1 VNFERLVI
9 EAGENTFTL
18 DLHPR
23 LTVIAGVGRL
33 EREGLVSELVGALGP
48 SRAGVHL
55 EITEGSGRHLAVF
68 RPYGGRH
75 RVVDIDQGLDLST
88 EYVGPDGTIDL
99 LARAGFDL
107 RSAKRYLRLTSAD
120 LTASSQGELNI
131 KALADVDQQ
140 HLWAAARKVRELDD
154 VLQHEAEATGSA
166 PEDAEIIE
174 RIEARHDEFLTA
186 QARFER
192 TRRTSFFSAAFAILA
207 AVPAAMLVSTQM
219 SMAFVAYA
227 GIATILSFLQWRGAE
242 KTAKEEEEALADAG
256 AASYLG
262 FHLQRVNGLVNSD
275 QNRRRLVRAA
285 EAFRAAMTE
294 WQSLAGDVPVEW
306 AIEHAEAIMGAA
318 RRNTPQTGFQPVS
331 TVSPDISSAM
341 AQALVARLT
350 QLRSIG
356 PAREAFPLV
365 LDDPLTELEGPAKA
379 PLLELISRA
388 SLEQQIIFLTQDVE
402 VASWARVE
410 AMTGALSIF
419 EPSSANAG
427 HTDAG
432 RPAPAKHVSA

>member
-1 VNFERLVI
+1 
-9 EAGENTFTL
+9 
-18 DLHPR
+18 
-23 LTVIAGVGRL
+23 
-33 EREGLVSELVGALGP
+33 
-48 SRAGVHL
+48 
-55 EITEGSGRHLAVF
+55 VF

-75 RVVDIDQGLDLST
+75 RVVDIDQGLDLSA
-88 EYVGPDGTIDL
+88 EYVGADGSIDL

-120 LTASSQGELNI
+120 LTASSQGDLNV

-140 HLWAAARKVRELDD
+140 RLWAAARKVRELDD

-174 RIEARHDEFLTA
+174 RIEERHDAFLTA
-186 QARFER
+186 QARYER

-207 AVPAAMLVSTQM
+207 AVPMAMLESTDLAM
-219 SMAFVAYA
+219 VFVAYA
-227 GIATILSFLQWRGAE
+227 AIATILSFLQWRGAE
-242 KTAKEEEEALADAG
+242 QTAKEEEVALAEAG

-262 FHLQRVNGLVNSD
+262 FHLQRVNGLVHSD

-285 EAFRAAMTE
+285 ESFREAMAE

-318 RRNTPQTGFQPVS
+318 RRNVPQTGFQPVAPV
-331 TVSPDISSAM
+331 TPDLSSAM
-341 AQALVARLT
+341 AQSLVARRT

-356 PAREAFPLV
+356 PTRESFPLV
-365 LDDPLTELEGPAKA
+365 LDDPLTDLEGAQKA

-388 SLEQQIIFLTQDVE
+388 SLEQQIIFLTQDEE

-410 AMTGALSIF
+410 AMTGALSIL
-419 EPSSANAG
+419 EPSGIHADAQPAG
-427 HTDAG
+427 AHHTEAHHAATPGDG
-432 RPAPAKHVSA
+432 SHVAA

>member
-1 VNFERLVI
+1 MHFERLVI

-75 RVVDIDQGLDLST
+75 RVVDIDRGLDLSA

-107 RSAKRYLRLTSAD
+107 RSAKRYLRLTAAD
-120 LTASSQGELNI
+120 LTASSQGDLNVR
-131 KALADVDQQ
+131 ALADLDQQ
-140 HLWAAARKVRELDD
+140 QLWAAARKVRELDD

-166 PEDAEIIE
+166 PEDAEIVE
-174 RIEARHDEFLTA
+174 RIEERHDAFLTA

-207 AVPAAMLVSTQM
+207 AVPIAMVESTELAM
-219 SMAFVAYA
+219 VFVAYA
-227 GIATILSFLQWRGAE
+227 AIATILSFLQWRGAE
-242 KTAKEEEEALADAG
+242 KKAEEEEAALADAG

-285 EAFRAAMTE
+285 EAFREAMAE
-294 WQSLAGDVPVEW
+294 WHALAGDVPVEW

-318 RRNTPQTGFQPVS
+318 RRNAPQAGFQPI
-331 TVSPDISSAM
+331 TAAEPDLSGAM
-341 AQALVARLT
+341 AQSLVARLT

-356 PAREAFPLV
+356 SAREPFPLV
-365 LDDPLTELEGPAKA
+365 LDDPLADLAGPAKG

-388 SLEQQIIFLTQDVE
+388 SQEQQIIFLTQDE
-402 VASWARVE
+402 DVASWARVE

-419 EPSSANAG
+419 EPSVHHAEQDGSG
-427 HTDAG
+427 S
-432 RPAPAKHVSA
+432 HVAA